1 MSVKIDKYV
10 QIVDESGLI
19 GWIRDES
26 NEKVIIK
33 INMDSVEHT
42 QQMLTLCLNALNTGD
57 FETVEEDDSGNTG
70 DIIDSDNG
78 GLHTGDN
85 SSNDGVT
92 PINESDDNDGT
103 LEPTGDNDI
112 VGDTDNSANN
122 EDLGNG

>member
-26 NEKVIIK
+26 NEKVIVK
-33 INMDSVEHT
+33 INMDSKEHT
-42 QQMLTLCLNALNTGD
+42 QQMLTMCLNALNTGE

-70 DIIDSDNG
+70 DIANSDNG
-78 GLHTGDN
+78 DLHTGDN

-92 PINESDDNDGT
+92 PIDESEGNDGAV
-103 LEPTGDNDI
+103 EPTGDNDI

-122 EDLGNG
+122 EDLNNG